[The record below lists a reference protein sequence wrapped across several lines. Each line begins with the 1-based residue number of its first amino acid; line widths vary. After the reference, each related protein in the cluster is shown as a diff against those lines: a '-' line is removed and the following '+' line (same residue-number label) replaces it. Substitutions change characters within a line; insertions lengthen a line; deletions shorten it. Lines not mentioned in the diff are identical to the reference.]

1 MNPKSPKPIRTGHLS
16 VEILLDRLTGRTADE
31 ASAPIEAHLERCA
44 RCRKELASVER
55 LHTAMKAD
63 RAELPPEWAR
73 NQARSLVV
81 PRPREVA
88 LPRRLMLTL
97 RFDSWLAPA
106 PARRSHGGTRRLL
119 LGAPG
124 VDVDLEIEAAP
135 DGEGRVLRGQA
146 LPQGDEQWNE
156 VSAKLV
162 RPGARSAEART
173 APRLAFRFDPLPS
186 GTYRLVL
193 SSGSREYVF
202 PDLHL

>member
-1 MNPKSPKPIRTGHLS
+1 MNPKSPKSIRTGHLS
-16 VEILLDRLTGRTADE
+16 MEILLNRLAGRTTEE
-31 ASAPIEAHLERCA
+31 ASAPIEAHLANCA

-55 LHTAMKAD
+55 LCAAMKAD
-63 RAELPPEWAR
+63 RAEVPPEWAR
-73 NQARSLVV
+73 NQARSMVV
-81 PRPREVA
+81 ARPREVA
-88 LPRRLMLTL
+88 LPRRLMLKL

-106 PARRSHGGTRRLL
+106 PARRSLAGTRRLL

-124 VDVDLEIEAAP
+124 VDVDLEIEVAP
-135 DGEGRVLRGQA
+135 DGEARVLRGQA
-146 LPQGDEQWNE
+146 LPQGDEEWKG

-162 RPGARSAEART
+162 RPGTRSAEART

-193 SSGSREYVF
+193 NSGVREYVF